1 MAIYGIIAEYNP
13 FHNGHLYQINAI
25 KQSDYDAKI
34 VVAMSPN
41 VVQRGDFALFDKWTR
56 ARAALICGAD
66 LVLEIPSTFA
76 LATAERFALG
86 GVSVLD
92 AVGVDRICFGSES
105 GNLQALTDAVALL
118 DDAEVKEKLKKYLSE
133 GNTFAKARSL
143 AVKEKNEIAAECLNN
158 PNDILAVEYI
168 KAIAK
173 LGSKIEPYLVLR
185 KSVEHL
191 SEIPNG
197 EFASASYIRENLSE
211 QSLIDFTPA
220 PAAELFK
227 AEFKNGGFSNGL
239 ESLETA
245 LVLKLRTMT
254 KEKIAALF
262 DVSEGL
268 ENRIW
273 RASREKSDLTG
284 LCTEIKTKRY
294 TMARIRRILMYAL
307 LDFTKDKMNSSLPYI
322 RVLGHNAKGLEII
335 SRKTA
340 KLPVI
345 TSLSKARTLSREGEA
360 FAELEERVSGVFAL
374 TLQNKESAKNE
385 FSTPTIRL

>member
-25 KQSDYDAKI
+25 KQSDPDAKI
-34 VVAMSPN
+34 VIAMSPN

-56 ARAALICGAD
+56 AKAALNCGAD
-66 LVLEIPSTFA
+66 LVIEIPSTFA

-92 AVGVDRICFGSES
+92 AIGVDRLCFGSES
-105 GNLQALTDAVALL
+105 GNLEAIKSAAALL
-118 DDAEVKEKLKKYLSE
+118 DDQEVKEKLKKYLSE

-143 AVKEKNEIAAECLNN
+143 AVKEKDLSAANCLEA

-168 KAIAK
+168 KAISRLCA
-173 LGSKIEPYLVLR
+173 KIEPYPVLR

-191 SEIPNG
+191 ADAPNG
-197 EFASASYIRENLSE
+197 EFASASFIRENLSE
-211 QSLIDFTPA
+211 QTLVDFTPL
-220 PAAELFK
+220 PAAELFGK
-227 AEFKNGGFSNGL
+227 AFAGGDYSNGL
-239 ESLETA
+239 KSLETA
-245 LVLKLRTMT
+245 LVLKLRTMQ
-254 KEKIAALF
+254 KEQIAELY

-273 RASREKSDLTG
+273 RAAREHSDIDAL
-284 LCTEIKTKRY
+284 LAAVKTKRY

-307 LDFTKDKMNSSLPYI
+307 LDFTKDKMASELPYL

-340 KLPVI
+340 KKPIV
-345 TSLSKARTLSREGEA
+345 TSLSKARSISKT
-360 FAELEERVSGVFAL
+360 AEMYAEIEEKTTSVFAL
-374 TLQNKESAKNE
+374 TLKSKTAKNE
-385 FSTPTIRL
+385 FTTQIIRM

>member
-25 KQSDYDAKI
+25 KQNDPDAKI

-66 LVLEIPSTFA
+66 LVLEIPGIFA

-92 AVGVDRICFGSES
+92 AIGIDRLCFGSES
-105 GNLQALTDAVALL
+105 GDLRSLTDAVALL
-118 DDAEVKEKLKKYLSE
+118 EDAEVKEKMKEHLAE
-133 GNTFAKARSL
+133 GITFAKARSL
-143 AVKEKNEIAAECLNN
+143 AVNDKNKVAAEALNN

-173 LGSKIEPYLVLR
+173 LGAKMEPYPVLR

-191 SEIPNG
+191 QEHPSG
-197 EFASASYIRENLSE
+197 EFASASYIREHLSE
-211 QSLIDFTPA
+211 RTLTDFAPA

-227 AEFKNGGFSNGL
+227 TELKDGGYSNGL
-239 ESLETA
+239 KSLETA
-245 LVLKLRTMT
+245 LVLKLRTMS
-254 KEKIAALF
+254 KEQIAVLF

-268 ENRIW
+268 HNRIW
-273 RASREKSDLTG
+273 RAAREKSDLDG
-284 LCTEIKTKRY
+284 LCNEIKTKRY

-307 LDFTKDKMNSSLPYI
+307 LDFTKDKMSSSLPYI
-322 RVLGHNAKGLEII
+322 RVLGHNLKGLEIL
-335 SRKTA
+335 SQKTA

-345 TSLSKARTLSREGEA
+345 TSLSKARALSSEAEA
-360 FAELEERVSGVFAL
+360 FAELEEKVSGIFAL
-374 TLQNKESAKNE
+374 TLQNKEKAKNE

>member
-25 KQSDYDAKI
+25 KQSDPEAKI

-56 ARAALICGAD
+56 ARAALSCGAD

-92 AVGVDRICFGSES
+92 DIGVDRLCFGSES
-105 GNLQALTDAVALL
+105 GNLEALKSAATLL
-118 DDAEVKEKLKKYLSE
+118 DDEEVKEKLKGYLSE
-133 GNTFAKARSL
+133 GNTFAKARNL
-143 AVKEKNEIAAECLNN
+143 AVKEKDLSAANCLET

-168 KAIAK
+168 KAISK
-173 LGSKIEPYLVLR
+173 LGAKIEAYPVLR
-185 KSVEHL
+185 KAVEHL
-191 SEIPNG
+191 EDRPNG
-197 EFASASYIRENLSE
+197 EFASASFIRENLSE
-211 QSLIDFTPA
+211 QTLADFTPS
-220 PAAELFK
+220 PAAELFGK
-227 AEFKNGGFSNGL
+227 AFAGGDYSNGL
-239 ESLETA
+239 KSLETA
-245 LVLKLRTMT
+245 LVLKLRTMQ
-254 KEKIAALF
+254 KEQIAELY

-273 RASREKSDLTG
+273 RAARECSDLDS
-284 LCTEIKTKRY
+284 LLAAIKTKRY

-307 LDFTKDKMNSSLPYI
+307 LDFTKKKMTSELPNL

-340 KLPVI
+340 KKPIV
-345 TSLSKARTLSREGEA
+345 TSLSKAKTISEEA
-360 FAELEERVSGVFAL
+360 HRFAEIEENVSSVFAL
-374 TLQNKESAKNE
+374 TLENKELAKNE
-385 FSTPTIRL
+385 FSTPTIRI

>member
-25 KQSDYDAKI
+25 KQSDPEAKI

-76 LATAERFALG
+76 LATAERFAFG
-86 GVSVLD
+86 GVSALD
-92 AVGVDRICFGSES
+92 SIGIDKLCFGSES

-118 DDAEVKEKLKKYLSE
+118 EDAEVKEILKKYLSE

-143 AVKEKNEIAAECLNN
+143 AVKERNEAAAECLNN

-168 KAIAK
+168 KAISK
-173 LGSKIEPYLVLR
+173 LGSKIEPYPVLR

-191 SEIPNG
+191 SESPND
-197 EFASASYIRENLSE
+197 EFASASYIREHLGE
-211 QSLIDFTPA
+211 QSLTDFAPA

-227 AEFKNGGFSNGL
+227 AELKNGGFSNGL
-239 ESLETA
+239 KSLETA
-245 LVLKLRTMT
+245 LVLKLRTMS
-254 KEKIAALF
+254 KEEIAALF

-273 RASREKSDLTG
+273 RASREKSDLDS
-284 LCTEIKTKRY
+284 LCAEIKTKRY

-307 LDFTKDKMNSSLPYI
+307 LDFTKDKMREDVPYI

-340 KLPVI
+340 KLHVI
-345 TSLSKARTLSREGEA
+345 TSLSRARSISKQAEE
-360 FAELEERVSGVFAL
+360 FAETEEKITSVFAL
-374 TLQNKESAKNE
+374 TLKNKEKAKNE

>member
-25 KQSDYDAKI
+25 KQNDPDAKI

-41 VVQRGDFALFDKWTR
+41 VVERGDFALFDKWTR

-86 GVSVLD
+86 GVAVLD
-92 AVGVDRICFGSES
+92 AIGIDKLCFGSES
-105 GNLQALTDAVALL
+105 GNLRALTDAVVLL
-118 DDAEVKEKLKKYLSE
+118 EDAEVKEKMKEHLAQ
-133 GNTFAKARSL
+133 GITFAKARSS
-143 AVKEKNEIAAECLNN
+143 AVKEKNEAAAECLNN

-173 LGSKIEPYLVLR
+173 LGAKIETYPVLR

-191 SEIPNG
+191 SESPNG
-197 EFASASYIRENLSE
+197 EFASASYIREHLSE
-211 QSLIDFTPA
+211 QVLVDFAPL

-227 AEFKNGGFSNGL
+227 AEFKKGSFSNGL
-239 ESLETA
+239 KSLETA
-245 LVLKLRTMT
+245 LVLKLRTMS
-254 KEKIAALF
+254 KEEIAALF

-273 RASREKSDLTG
+273 RAAREKSDLES
-284 LCTEIKTKRY
+284 LCNEIKTKRY

-307 LDFTKDKMNSSLPYI
+307 LDFTKDKMCGDIPFI
-322 RVLGHNAKGLEII
+322 RVLGHNSKGLEII
-335 SRKTA
+335 SRKDA

-345 TSLSKARTLSREGEA
+345 TSLSKARSLSKTA
-360 FAELEERVSGVFAL
+360 QTFAEIEEKTTSVFAL
-374 TLQNKESAKNE
+374 TLQNKESTKNE
-385 FSTPTIRL
+385 FSTPTIRM